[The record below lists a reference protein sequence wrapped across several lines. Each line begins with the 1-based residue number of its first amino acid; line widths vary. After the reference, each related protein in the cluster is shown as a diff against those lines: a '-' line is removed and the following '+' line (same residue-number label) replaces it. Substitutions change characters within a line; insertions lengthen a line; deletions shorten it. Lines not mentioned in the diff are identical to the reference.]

1 MAKKRGKKRGYTFD
15 FSGGRPTFRKKGSK
29 KQEYIRK
36 ITSDGKVSKKEMRKA
51 QKKGI
56 SAGSIQ
62 RGYDRDFRR
71 SVKDFRPSQ
80 RRPLAQPPSYIPLT
94 ISRGASKIASV
105 PSRQAPA
112 RGRAS
117 SSSPSAPSPATI
129 SSNIPAYTPQFDG
142 GGGGGASA
150 PAGPDYNLQIQSL
163 NDQIASLTAG
173 FQSQAQDMQQQLAQ
187 EKAVAA
193 EQMAQMQSNFDK
205 QMTEQQGNFRQQ
217 MAATVGT
224 PKVEG
229 IRFQDAGTG
238 GATQRQLARRG
249 VRGTF
254 GRGGERLMKI
264 SSLNV

>member
-1 MAKKRGKKRGYTFD
+1 MGKKRNKKNKKNRLSIRKPVNIYQPEESVF
-15 FSGGRPTFRKKGSK
+15 GRGREGSRPNKSFQKLAKQIYGDRFTSK
-29 KQEYIRK
+29 KDQVYGQI
-36 ITSDGKVSKKEMRKA
+36 G
-51 QKKGI
+51 QY
-56 SAGSIQ
+56 SAGAVQ
-62 RGYDRDFRR
+62 DAARR
-71 SVKDFRPSQ
+71 AGINANATSAKEGLKILEQLRNPSFAS
-80 RRPLAQPPSYIPLT
+80 RAPSKT
-94 ISRGASKIASV
+94 A
-105 PSRQAPA
+105 PSRAPA
-112 RGRAS
+112 RSA
-117 SSSPSAPSPATI
+117 SAPSPATL

-142 GGGGGASA
+142 GGGGGGGGDDS
-150 PAGPDYNLQIQSL
+150 GYNDQISDL

-173 FQSQAQDMQQQLAQ
+173 FQSQAQAMQEQLAQ
-187 EKAVAA
+187 EKAAAA
-193 EQMAQMQSNFDK
+193 EQMAEMQS
-205 QMTEQQGNFRQQ
+205 NFRQQ